1 MWFFKDY
8 FIEHLWNSGGP
19 NNTRRKAR
27 EIRIEHSGKYI
38 CYVTTPWTE
47 IKTKKNKN
55 HLYAPKLTYA
65 VLLHVFCYTLSYC
78 LLVYKLMEI
87 HEKHHISL
95 KKRNTTSCPSPVNL
109 SQDGCRCK
117 RCRQTGSELNSSWEE
132 RMKLK
137 PLASH
142 KVTNGFG
149 DCTKFC
155 CISDKDLCF

>member
-1 MWFFKDY
+1 M
-8 FIEHLWNSGGP
+8 LC
-19 NNTRRKAR
+19 NNTMDRNKD
-27 EIRIEHSGKYI
+27 
-38 CYVTTPWTE
+38 
-47 IKTKKNKN
+47 KKNKN

-95 KKRNTTSCPSPVNL
+95 KKRNTTGCPSPVNL